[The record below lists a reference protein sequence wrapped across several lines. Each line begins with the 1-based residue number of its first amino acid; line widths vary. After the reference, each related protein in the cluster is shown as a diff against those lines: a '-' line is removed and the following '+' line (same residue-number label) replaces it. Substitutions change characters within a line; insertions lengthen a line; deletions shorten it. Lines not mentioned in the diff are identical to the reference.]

1 MSKLDQFLN
10 KTIKKWKIK
19 LLIRKSV
26 FFTTDAKIWKKLA
39 MIGNDPLAD
48 KAFGVNSTT
57 QDLILINVKK
67 HRRSTKELEN
77 TILHELL
84 HSKHPSWSEKQIRN
98 ETKRLLK

>member
-1 MSKLDQFLN
+1 MSKLDQFIN
-10 KTIKKWKIK
+10 RTIKKWKIK
-19 LLIRKSV
+19 LSIRKSI

-39 MIGNDPLAD
+39 MIGDPLVER
-48 KAFGVNSTT
+48 AFGVNSTT

-67 HRRSTKELEN
+67 HKENVKALED

>member
-1 MSKLDQFLN
+1 VSKLDQFIN
-10 KTIKKWKIK
+10 RIIKKWKIK
-19 LLIRKSV
+19 LTIRKTI

-39 MIGNDPLAD
+39 MIGDPVVD

-67 HRRSTKELEN
+67 HRGNTKELEN

>member
-1 MSKLDQFLN
+1 MSKLDQFIN
-10 KTIKKWKIK
+10 RTIKKWKIK
-19 LLIRKSV
+19 LTIRKSI

-39 MIGNDPLAD
+39 MIGDPLVD

-67 HRRSTKELEN
+67 HKGSTKAIED